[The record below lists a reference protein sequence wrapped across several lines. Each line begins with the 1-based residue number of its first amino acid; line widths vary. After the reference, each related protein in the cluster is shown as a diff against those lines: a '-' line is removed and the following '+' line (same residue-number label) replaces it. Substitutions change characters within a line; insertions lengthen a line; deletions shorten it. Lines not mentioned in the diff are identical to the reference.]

1 MVKFSLHLIIQRDW
15 TLVNPPIGALFSL
28 REHGMP
34 CLVVFADH
42 SATVIPLTPSSV
54 YPCSYFAWHSHRD
67 MMHFLGDFFSLLWA
81 SDCSPV
87 STTPTSSLSSCKFQE
102 GFEVCMAS
110 SLSSAPSSMPSTTS
124 TTAASPTETS
134 STLDFLSLS
143 SLDLLDEPKNIL
155 HLSNDPD
162 VTSSLLALAFPT
174 LDLPLFKERNF
185 SILPTNNSPY
195 LRLFWLRRPRSHQE
209 HRPPGTGPPVWLLP
223 HAYTSSL
230 LSLRTAIITY
240 ILLCGYPSFC
250 ANTTPTIA

>member
-124 TTAASPTETS
+124 TTAASPTKTQVHLIS
-134 STLDFLSLS
+134 SLS
-143 SLDLLDEPKNIL
+143 PPLTYLTNPRTFS
-155 HLSNDPD
+155 
-162 VTSSLLALAFPT
+162 TSP
-174 LDLPLFKERNF
+174 
-185 SILPTNNSPY
+185 
-195 LRLFWLRRPRSHQE
+195 
-209 HRPPGTGPPVWLLP
+209 
-223 HAYTSSL
+223 
-230 LSLRTAIITY
+230 
-240 ILLCGYPSFC
+240 
-250 ANTTPTIA
+250 TTPTWHRHCWLWHFPPLTFLCSKRETSPFSRRITHPISGSFGYVVPEVIKNTGRRVLAHQYDCFPTHTQAHYSLSAQP